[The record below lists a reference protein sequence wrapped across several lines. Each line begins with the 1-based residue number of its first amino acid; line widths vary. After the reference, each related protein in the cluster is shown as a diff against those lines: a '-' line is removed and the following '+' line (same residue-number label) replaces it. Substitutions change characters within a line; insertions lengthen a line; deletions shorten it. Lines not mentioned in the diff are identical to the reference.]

1 MQNHPQTTQRRGGMW
16 QVGRKG
22 VSVGINYTETSV
34 VRAFKFE
41 RGKTRSLPLAKE
53 NRHGEN
59 SYL

>member
-1 MQNHPQTTQRRGGMW
+1 MW

-53 NRHGEN
+53 TGMEKTHIYNGN
-59 SYL
+59 